1 MDNKSGQGSEMKQ
14 NLDNNNI
21 KDVSA
26 FDRLVVYAICIAVL
40 CFCIMFFT
48 FEKKE
53 FSEGENRYLEKFPKL
68 DIESITEGEFTEKL
82 GTYVADHFPL
92 RDSFLSIMTEAERIS
107 GRKQIN
113 GIYLAKDGSL
123 IEEYDEAENTQK
135 QIEQFSKLADNL
147 QDKNC
152 YLMMVPTAV
161 SIYAEELPENAPSGA
176 SQEETIDQIYGGVSD
191 NIIPIDVKSFLE
203 NEIDVSLNE
212 RLYYRTDHH
221 WTTYGAYAGYKA
233 FCEKAGITD
242 IALSDYQKTTVS
254 DNFRGTIYSKL
265 NDPYFGTDYII
276 SFTYPGWDLKVEYSD
291 TGEVTDTFY
300 NSEYLKERDQYSYFL
315 NNIHPM
321 VTITNN
327 AVSDDKALAV
337 VKDSYAN
344 SMVPFLAAHYHK
356 IYVFDTRYYKG
367 GPSSFINEHSDI
379 SDVLILYN
387 LGTIDS
393 DTGIGG
399 IY

>member
-1 MDNKSGQGSEMKQ
+1 MKQ
-14 NLDNNNI
+14 TLDTKKVKN
-21 KDVSA
+21 VSVT
-26 FDRLVVYAICIAVL
+26 DRVMVYCICVLVL
-40 CFCIMFFT
+40 CLGVMFFI
-48 FEKKE
+48 FEKKD
-53 FSEGENRYLEKFPKL
+53 FSDSENRYLAKFPDLKL
-68 DIESITEGEFTEKL
+68 DNITGGDFTEDL

-92 RDSFLSIMTEAERIS
+92 RDSFLSIMTETERLS

-113 GIYLAKDGSL
+113 DVYLAKDGSL
-123 IEEYDEAENTQK
+123 IEEYEEPENTDK

-147 QDKNC
+147 QDKKC

-161 SIYAEELPENAPSGA
+161 SICSDNLPDNTPASA
-176 SQEETIDQIYGGVSD
+176 SQDRIIDRIYSEVSDKITTIDTASVLKSEWDADKD
-191 NIIPIDVKSFLE
+191 N
-203 NEIDVSLNE
+203 

-233 FCEKAGITD
+233 YCEETGFSAIP
-242 IALSDYQKTTVS
+242 LSDYTATTVS
-254 DNFRGTIYSKL
+254 ENFRGTIYSKL
-265 NDPYFGTDYII
+265 NDPYFGADEIVSY
-276 SFTYPGWDLKVEYSD
+276 SYPKWKLEVEYSD
-291 TGEVTDTFY
+291 TGEVTDTLY
-300 NSEYLKERDQYSYFL
+300 NSKYLKERDQYSYFL

-327 AVSDDKALAV
+327 AVTEDKALAL

-344 SMVPFLAAHYHK
+344 SIVPFLAAHYHK

-379 SDVLILYN
+379 TDVLILYN